1 MGQNYIVGADLG
13 GTQIRACLADVHGK
27 ILKESRQATLAEEGV
42 QAVLGRI
49 KHTLHQVVDCV
60 SGGDVLGI
68 GMGSPGPLDPVAG
81 VVVEAANLPGWK
93 NVPLRDLLMDE
104 FRMPVWVNNDANV
117 AALAEHRFGAGRGYS
132 DLVYLTI
139 STGIGGGFIC
149 GGKLLLGVHGY
160 AGEPGHITVEPNGP
174 RCNCGNI
181 GCLETLAAGPAIA
194 RRATELLRAGQHSS
208 LAPLLEANRGLTSEM
223 VGRAALQGDAVALKA
238 VQRASYYLGIGVL
251 NLIHLFDPAVVILG
265 GGVSKLGSLLFGPVH
280 ELVRERA
287 ITAQQRA
294 TPIVPAELGDQV
306 GLLGGVALV
315 IMNQE
320 GEAHP

>member
-1 MGQNYIVGADLG
+1 MRQNYLVGADLG
-13 GTQIRACLADVHGK
+13 GTQIRACLADVQGK
-27 ILKESRQATLAEEGV
+27 ILREAHQPTLAQEGL
-42 QAVLGRI
+42 QPVLGRI
-49 KHTLHQVVDCV
+49 KRTLHQVMDSV
-60 SGGDVLGI
+60 SRDDVQGI
-68 GMGSPGPLDPVAG
+68 GMGSPGPLDPVTG

-93 NVPLRDLLMDE
+93 NVPLRDILMDE
-104 FRMPVWVNNDANV
+104 FHLPVWVNNDANV

-132 DLVYLTI
+132 DVVYLTI

-160 AGEPGHITVEPNGP
+160 AGEPGHITLEPNGP

-181 GCLETLAAGPAIA
+181 GCLEALAAGPAIA
-194 RRATELLRAGQHSS
+194 RRATELLRSGQPSS
-208 LAPLLEANRGLTSEM
+208 LVTLLEANHELTAEM
-223 VGRAALQGDAVALKA
+223 VGKAAQQGDAVALQA

-265 GGVSKLGSLLFGPVH
+265 GGVSKLGALLFGPVQ
-280 ELVRERA
+280 ELVRERG
-287 ITAQQRA
+287 ITAQQRE

-320 GEAHP
+320 GAARA